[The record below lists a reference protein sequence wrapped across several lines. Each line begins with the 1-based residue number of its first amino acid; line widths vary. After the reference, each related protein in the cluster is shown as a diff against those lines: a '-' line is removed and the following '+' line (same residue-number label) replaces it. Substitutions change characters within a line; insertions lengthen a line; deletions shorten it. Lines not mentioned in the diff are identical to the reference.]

1 VSAGYEP
8 SETSSEPAVASTAQE
23 VGLASGPAAV
33 VPTGRLQ
40 RLVRG
45 VPWRVATIAL
55 GIILTVAWMGALVW
69 LLHWLLS
76 SVI

>member
-1 VSAGYEP
+1 MSAGYRP
-8 SETSSEPAVASTAQE
+8 SEANPEPAVPSAAQE

-33 VPTGRLQ
+33 VPTGRVR

-55 GIILTVAWMGALVW
+55 GLVLTVAWMGALIW

-76 SVI
+76 SLV